1 MYLDG
6 IMCISKQDLNG
17 LANMIENRFLVLNL
31 TEIAENTPD
40 KYDTVISVLKMAEFY
55 GPDIICMPSRPAR
68 LLILAS
74 SFNMPLDYI
83 ISSLSKQQIPYQIF
97 HKDRPYEQG

>member
-17 LANMIENRFLVLNL
+17 LVNVIENRFLVLNL

-40 KYDTVISVLKMAEFY
+40 KYDITISVLKKAEFY

-83 ISSLSKQQIPYQIF
+83 ISSLSVHQIPFQVF
-97 HKDRPYEQG
+97 HDDKPYEYK

>member
-17 LANMIENRFLVLNL
+17 LVNVIENRFLVSSDRNCR
-31 TEIAENTPD
+31 EHPD
-40 KYDTVISVLKMAEFY
+40 KYDITISVLKMAEFY

-74 SFNMPLDYI
+74 SFDMPLDYI
-83 ISSLSKQQIPYQIF
+83 ISSLSEQQIPFQVF
-97 HKDRPYEQG
+97 HDDKPYEYK

>member
-17 LANMIENRFLVLNL
+17 LVNVIENRFLVLNL
-31 TEIAENTPD
+31 TEIAEKTPN
-40 KYDTVISVLKMAEFY
+40 KYDITIDILKTAEFY
-55 GPDIICMPSRPAR
+55 GPDIICMPSQPAR

-83 ISSLSKQQIPYQIF
+83 ISSLSVHQIPFQVF
-97 HKDRPYEQG
+97 HDDKPYEYK

>member
-17 LANMIENRFLVLNL
+17 LANVIENRFLVLNL
-31 TEIAENTPD
+31 TEIAQNTPD
-40 KYDTVISVLKMAEFY
+40 KYDITIDILKKAEFY
-55 GPDIICMPSRPAR
+55 GPDIICMPYRPAR

-74 SFNMPLDYI
+74 SSNMPLDYI
-83 ISSLSKQQIPYQIF
+83 ISSLSEQQIPYQIF

>member
-17 LANMIENRFLVLNL
+17 LVNVIENRFLVLNL

-40 KYDTVISVLKMAEFY
+40 KYDITISVLKMAEFY

-74 SFNMPLDYI
+74 SFDMPLDYI
-83 ISSLSKQQIPYQIF
+83 ISSLSEQQIPFQVF
-97 HKDRPYEQG
+97 HDDKPYEYK

>member
-17 LANMIENRFLVLNL
+17 LASVIENRFLVLNL
-31 TEIAENTPD
+31 TEIAQDTPD
-40 KYDTVISVLKMAEFY
+40 KYHTVIDTLKKAEFY
-55 GPDIICMPSRPAR
+55 GPDIICMPYRPAR

-74 SFNMPLDYI
+74 SSNMPLDYI
-83 ISSLSKQQIPYQIF
+83 ISRLSVHQIPFQIF
-97 HKDRPYEQG
+97 HDDRPYEYK

>member
-17 LANMIENRFLVLNL
+17 LANVIENRFLVLNL

-40 KYDTVISVLKMAEFY
+40 KYDITIDILKMAEFY
-55 GPDIICMPSRPAR
+55 GPDIICMPSQPAK

-74 SFNMPLDYI
+74 SSNMPLDYI
-83 ISSLSKQQIPYQIF
+83 ISRLSEQQIPYQIF
-97 HKDRPYEQG
+97 HKDRPYKQG

>member
-6 IMCISKQDLNG
+6 IMRISKQDLNG
-17 LANMIENRFLVLNL
+17 LVNVIENRFLVLNL
-31 TEIAENTPD
+31 TEIAEKTPD
-40 KYDTVISVLKMAEFY
+40 KYDITIDILKKAEFY

-68 LLILAS
+68 LLVLAS
-74 SFNMPLDYI
+74 SSDMPLDYI
-83 ISSLSKQQIPYQIF
+83 ISSLSEQQIPYQIF

>member
-17 LANMIENRFLVLNL
+17 LVNVIENRFLVLNL

-40 KYDTVISVLKMAEFY
+40 KYHTVISVLKMA
-55 GPDIICMPSRPAR
+55 
-68 LLILAS
+68 
-74 SFNMPLDYI
+74 
-83 ISSLSKQQIPYQIF
+83 
-97 HKDRPYEQG
+97 